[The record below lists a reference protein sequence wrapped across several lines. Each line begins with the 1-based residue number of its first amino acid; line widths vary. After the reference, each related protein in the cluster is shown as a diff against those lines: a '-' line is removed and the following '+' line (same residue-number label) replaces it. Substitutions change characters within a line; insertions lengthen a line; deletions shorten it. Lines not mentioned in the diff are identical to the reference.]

1 MAFTQITL
9 TGTIDRP
16 AGTAAQ
22 GTFTATLSGTMT
34 NGTTIIE
41 PSALSGILTASGPET
56 QAGQPFTLAAVDDP
70 GTTPT
75 DRVYEF
81 VIEADD
87 APIDPFTAV
96 ISHLAPGGTVD
107 LSTLIP
113 ETP

>member
-9 TGTIDRP
+9 TGTLSRP
-16 AGTAAQ
+16 DGTSSE

-34 NGTTIIE
+34 NGSTVVE
-41 PSALSGILTASGPET
+41 PVPLAGILTSSGPT
-56 QAGQPFTLAAVDDP
+56 DQAGQPFTLDAVDDT
-70 GTTPT
+70 GTEPT
-75 DRVYEF
+75 DRFYTF

>member
-9 TGTIDRP
+9 TGTLTQPNGAPIL
-16 AGTAAQ
+16 

-34 NGTTIIE
+34 NGSTVVE
-41 PSALSGILTASGPET
+41 PAPLAGILTSSGPET

-75 DRVYEF
+75 DRSYQF
-81 VIEADD
+81 VIEADG
-87 APIDPFTAV
+87 APVDPFTAV